1 MPRWTPLLALI
12 LLVGALTA
20 CTDSDDSPATAAAT
34 TQPAAATAPPVP
46 TATTETIGIIQPLA
60 PDGELP
66 VDMNGSPFVVEVS
79 GARTARL
86 EGNGYI
92 GCENG
97 RIALR
102 AENTGFGQMTLILP
116 PDAQEGSYDILEN
129 GSNQEATW
137 GMMSFTDGAVYAGRV
152 SGSLDLRFFDHNPSA
167 RIGGYF
173 TFNATNLRDTVDVSG
188 AFDFEAPASNWYCQP
203 Q

>member
-1 MPRWTPLLALI
+1 MPRWTPLLALMMLI
-12 LLVGALTA
+12 GALTA
-20 CTDSDDSPATAAAT
+20 CTDSPDSPATTAAT
-34 TQPAAATAPPVP
+34 SQPEVA
-46 TATTETIGIIQPLA
+46 TATTVPTTTAETMGIVEPLA

-66 VDMNGSPFVVEVS
+66 VELQGSRFVVEVS
-79 GARTARL
+79 GARTTRL
-86 EGNGYI
+86 EGSGYI

-116 PDAQEGSYDILEN
+116 PNAQAGTYDILEN
-129 GSNQEATW
+129 GSNQDAVW

-152 SGSLDLRFFDHNPSA
+152 SGSLNLRFFAHEPGA

-173 TFNATNLRDTVDVSG
+173 TFSATNLRDTVDVSG
-188 AFDFEAPASNWYCQP
+188 AFDFEAPASNWHCPSQ
-203 Q
+203 

>member
-1 MPRWTPLLALI
+1 MPKWTALFTLMMLI
-12 LLVGALTA
+12 GALTA
-20 CTDSDDSPATAAAT
+20 CTDPADAPATQAT
-34 TQPAAATAPPVP
+34 TSQPEVATATTMP
-46 TATTETIGIIQPLA
+46 TATAEAIGIVEPLA

-66 VDMNGSPFVVEVS
+66 VEMQGSRFVVEIS
-79 GARTARL
+79 GARTSRL

-116 PDAQEGSYDILEN
+116 PNAQEGTYDILEN
-129 GSNQEATW
+129 GSNQDAAW
-137 GMMSFTDGAVYAGRV
+137 GMASFTDGAVYAGRV
-152 SGSLDLRFFDHNPSA
+152 SGSLDLRFFDHEPGA
-167 RIGGYF
+167 RIGGMF
-173 TFNATNLRDTVDVSG
+173 TFSATNLRDTVDVSG
-188 AFDFEAPASNWYCQP
+188 AFDFEAPASNWPCP